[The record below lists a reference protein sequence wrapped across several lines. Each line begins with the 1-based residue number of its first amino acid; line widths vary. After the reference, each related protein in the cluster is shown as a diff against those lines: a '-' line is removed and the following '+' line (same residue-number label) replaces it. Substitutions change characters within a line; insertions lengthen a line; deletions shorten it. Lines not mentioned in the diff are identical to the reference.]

1 MLVPIQINSQD
12 IMDSFSI
19 SKKEVDDIIDVTI
32 KNIAAAF
39 AVEWENVALNTLHS
53 TKQRYVANL
62 KVIDSGRMS
71 GAVVLDYSKDKLIKM
86 LEEGATAFDL
96 KKFLLASPKAKQK
109 KNGGGKYITV
119 PFSIGSPSANSDNFS
134 TILPSQ
140 VYTILKNQAVMP
152 TTSRSQGLVAD
163 QLPDQFQKKQT
174 RAGFSSIPTSKLFE
188 EYQHKNSIY
197 EGVYKKKDTVTG
209 QNSYGSFRRVSDKSD
224 SNSWIHPGIDQGNL
238 AEKAYGQ
245 FETKLQVILEDSMSD
260 SLKFF
265 GLE

>member
-119 PFSIGSPSANSDNFS
+119 PFSIGPPSANSDNFS

-140 VYTILKNQAVMP
+140 VYNIVKNQAVMS
-152 TTSRSQGLVAD
+152 TTNRSQGLVAD

-174 RAGFSSIPTSKLFE
+174 RAGFSSLPTSKLFE